1 MPIPCEV
8 VGSIPRPLKLQRAFA
23 AYEARQI
30 TFEQLEPE
38 INHACED
45 TIRRMEDAGQLV
57 ITDGEQRISSFA
69 TYPIFEWVIIAPPV
83 PSCYLQT
90 GDSTLHGTGLA
101 ENLVLDGHGQMFAMY
116 VFTGRLALG
125 LD

>member
-8 VGSIPRPLKLQRAFA
+8 VGSVPRPLKLQRAFA

-38 INHACED
+38 IDAACED

-57 ITDGEQRISSFA
+57 ITDGEQRINSFA
-69 TYPIFEWVIIAPPV
+69 TYPIF
-83 PSCYLQT
+83 
-90 GDSTLHGTGLA
+90 DTLNGTGLA
-101 ENLVLDGHGQMFAMY
+101 ENLVDDGSGQYFAMY
-116 VFTGRLALG
+116 VMW